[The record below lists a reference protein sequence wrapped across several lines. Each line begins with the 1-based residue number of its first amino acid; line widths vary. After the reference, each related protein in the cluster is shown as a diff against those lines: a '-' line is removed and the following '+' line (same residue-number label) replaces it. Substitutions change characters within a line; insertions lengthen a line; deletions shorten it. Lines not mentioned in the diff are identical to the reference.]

1 MANDDYEIV
10 IGKLVLAKLNLTHHH
25 HADVDAL
32 IEKLRTEYM
41 ERRKNS
47 EL

>member
-1 MANDDYEIV
+1 MTSDEYETV
-10 IGKLVLAKLNLTHHH
+10 VGKLVLAKLHLTHHH

-32 IEKLRTEYM
+32 IEKLMVEYM
-41 ERRKNS
+41 ERRGRN